1 MNETEYLKLKQ
12 PEETDFFDIGHQ
24 NQNMELLDAELKKQN
39 EAITGKAAKTHTHDL
54 NGMINTLP
62 TGESVPIDS
71 TYLITQY
78 PNDKNNNTYT
88 RRPISVLW
96 SYIKAKADKV
106 YAALGHKHSR
116 TEITDFP
123 EIEKSQGQNLIPY
136 PYYRADSYTSNGITF
151 TVNEDGSVTANG
163 TATATAYY
171 GFCHEKPLGLKIGET
186 YTLSAEVENGTASVF
201 LANVAA
207 KNTDI
212 AWVRNL
218 KNSKGSMIF
227 NYEQVDGYKYD
238 SLAIYI
244 TTGTILSNCNIKAQ
258 LEKGTVAHAYQP
270 ATQSNVNLRDA
281 VDNRIDYDTEKA
293 GATNNLIP
301 YPYKETTK
309 TENGITWTDNGDGTV
324 TANGTATADSVFVL
338 TTFSVP
344 AGTYTVSGSPK
355 ITDCVVQL
363 SATNNWAMASREGVA
378 KTITYTVANKFT
390 YCRCLISKGVTVN
403 NAVFK
408 PQLERG
414 KIVHDYSPYEETHAP
429 IEKLENNVKKSNI
442 TSSAAVTES
451 GKYVLDAR
459 EKNAS
464 ISGTLASEL
473 RQIPKDWQRTFTGIN
488 DKTIHKAYYTNYWS
502 EMSVIITKGNYVNT
516 HTIPIPAITVPGIF
530 YLPDYTGDNHV
541 RIAVST
547 STGGTIEFSASST
560 DITYSVLYKQNNAEY
575 TS

>member
-12 PEETDFFDIGHQ
+12 PEETDFFDIRHQ
-24 NQNMELLDAELKKQN
+24 NQNMEVLDAELKKQN
-39 EAITGKAAKTHTHDL
+39 EAIAGKAEKTHTHDL

-106 YAALGHKHSR
+106 YAALEHTHSR
-116 TEITDFP
+116 AEITDFP
-123 EIEKSQGQNLIPY
+123 EIEKSQGQNLICY
-136 PYYRADSYTSNGITF
+136 PYSSGVSITTNGISYKQ
-151 TVNEDGSVTANG
+151 NDDGTVTANG
-163 TATATAYY
+163 TSTGNAYYNLMFKTLKLDDAEYTFSSNAPKGVYVYVYDHTTSTAYNTTADVPEVR
-171 GFCHEKPLGLKIGET
+171 FTADSSHE
-186 YTLSAEVENGTASVF
+186 YSVSI
-201 LANVAA
+201 
-207 KNTDI
+207 NT
-212 AWVRNL
+212 
-218 KNSKGSMIF
+218 
-227 NYEQVDGYKYD
+227 
-238 SLAIYI
+238 
-244 TTGTILSNCNIKAQ
+244 TTGTAVSNVKIKAM
-258 LEKGTVAHAYQP
+258 LERGSTAHAYQP
-270 ATQSNVNLRDA
+270 TPTSNASL
-281 VDNRIDYDTEKA
+281 YDGIVT
-293 GATNNLIP
+293 GSTSNLIP

-324 TANGTATADSVFVL
+324 TANGTATADAVFVL

-355 ITDCVVQL
+355 VTDCVVQL
-363 SATNNWAMASREGVA
+363 SATNNWAMTSRAGVST
-378 KTITYTVANKFT
+378 TITYTAANKFT
-390 YCRCLISKGVTVN
+390 YCRCLINKGVTVN

-414 KIVHDYSPYEETHAP
+414 KIVHDYSPYEETHVP
-429 IEKLENNVKKSNI
+429 IEKLENNVKKSDI

-451 GKYVLDAR
+451 GKYALDAT

-488 DKTIHKAYYTNYWS
+488 DKTIRKAYYTNYWS
-502 EMSVIITKGNYVNT
+502 EMSVIITNGNHVNI

-547 STGGTIEFSASST
+547 STGGTVEFSASST
-560 DITYSVLYKQNNAEY
+560 DITYSVLYKQNNTEY